1 MRKRRMFPLLLILAA
16 LLCACGQ
23 KALEIPDYPLT
34 AETVETAVEAA
45 GLPFTVE
52 PVAPGALLR
61 EDQTGYGLYLEG
73 GTPADIVASLTSIA
87 PSEKPEDR
95 YLNLSFP
102 TGYFSSALPE
112 PWQEESWKTAA
123 ELAAGLYGGFSDARA
138 LYDAWAENAT
148 AAEEQP
154 AGEGTRYTWSGQ
166 AEDVVCQVTWTVL
179 PEGAKLQSIT
189 LGQKP
194 AA

>member
-1 MRKRRMFPLLLILAA
+1 MRKSRQFPLMLLLAA

-34 AETVETAVEAA
+34 KETVTAAVEAA

-52 PVAPGALLR
+52 PVAQGALLR

-73 GTPADIVASLTSIA
+73 GTAADIVASLTSIA
-87 PSEKPEDR
+87 SSEEPEDR

-102 TGYFSSALPE
+102 TGYFVSTQPE
-112 PWQEESWKTAA
+112 PWQEEGWQTAA
-123 ELAAGLYGGFSDARA
+123 ELAAGLYGSFSGARA
-138 LYDAWAENAT
+138 LYDAWTEAAA
-148 AAEEQP
+148 AAEGQP

-166 AEDVVCQVTWTVL
+166 TEGVACRITWTVL
-179 PEGAKLQSIT
+179 PESAKLQAIT
-189 LGQKP
+189 LGQEP

>member
-1 MRKRRMFPLLLILAA
+1 MRKSRQFPLMLLLAA

-34 AETVETAVEAA
+34 KETVTAAVEAA

-52 PVAPGALLR
+52 PVAQGALLR

-73 GTPADIVASLTSIA
+73 GTAADIVASLTSIA
-87 PSEKPEDR
+87 PSEEPEDR

-102 TGYFSSALPE
+102 TGYFVSTQPE
-112 PWQEESWKTAA
+112 PWQEEGWQTAA
-123 ELAAGLYGGFSDARA
+123 ELAAGLYGSFSGARA
-138 LYDAWAENAT
+138 LYDAWTEAAA
-148 AAEEQP
+148 AAEGQP

-166 AEDVVCQVTWTVL
+166 AEGVACRITWTVL
-179 PEGAKLQSIT
+179 PESAKLQAIT
-189 LGQKP
+189 LGQEP